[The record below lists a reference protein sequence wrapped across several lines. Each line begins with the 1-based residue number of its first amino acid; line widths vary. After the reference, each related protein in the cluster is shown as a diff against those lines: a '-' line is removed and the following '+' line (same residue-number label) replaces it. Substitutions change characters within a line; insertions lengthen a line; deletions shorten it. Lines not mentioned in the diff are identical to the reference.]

1 MRFFNFFFQ
10 VHALGLAEWK
20 ISHIEWSKKKP
31 KTLGKVLKMPVL
43 QVWEIYKMF
52 ANTLY
57 RYFLLSITDHIS
69 FSVAR
74 TDCAVLQHQ
83 TQLWALSMDSQLHTH
98 SSPHLRQ
105 GQHPMIS
112 TSTYK
117 LPIAEIYCIVVCSLH
132 ARCPRIIYKLPIA
145 EIHSVTV

>member
-1 MRFFNFFFQ
+1 MRFFNFFFSSPCPR
-10 VHALGLAEWK
+10 
-20 ISHIEWSKKKP
+20 ISRMKNLPHWMVKKKP